1 MFENIE
7 DTREQYLILMV
18 HGIGTIEEY
27 QVKNLLYFKT
37 SVHKVQ
43 AEMFR
48 ESPYECVI
56 RMVDWNT
63 LLKSD

>member
-1 MFENIE
+1 
-7 DTREQYLILMV
+7 MV

-27 QVKNLLYFKT
+27 QVQNLLNFKT
-37 SVHKVQ
+37 SVQKVQ